1 MLQPSIL
8 QKLLQDNSGKRLM
21 VAQISSNG
29 WLQVMAEQEM
39 DKRVAMQAAVE
50 ATEKVTSEKK
60 ERAWSALHYAL
71 EAKRIP
77 QRVFLHVQTA
87 HLDTWVNGT

>member
-1 MLQPSIL
+1 
-8 QKLLQDNSGKRLM
+8 M

-71 EAKRIP
+71 EAKR
-77 QRVFLHVQTA
+77 VM
-87 HLDTWVNGT
+87 